1 MIAVAARTPA
11 PIKTV
16 RWASSCEAL
25 ILDTGAVEREELCD
39 SPSSIRLEATQ
50 QLREARAFVH
60 RQAATSLCERGLRA
74 AELAEEHGRL
84 KDAELILGAIVAQL
98 RRRMATQEI
107 ATWMEQQ
114 RRRLAT
120 VDAEIERKTEEHRR
134 RRAAEM
140 AALNAKG
147 GPRMLEMPVL
157 VRTPSLEELQA
168 DDDELDVPAEA
179 ATVVPGTPPGMAQL
193 LTRISS
199 QRNDENVAPSDED
212 TPAATTCDVAVTTSP
227 EREKD
232 DDAKAGGED
241 AKAEDEDAK
250 AEDEDAKAEDERAD
264 VTPADASFDQP
275 TALAADAPDE
285 VALMARACYAQSR
298 VHTLRGR
305 WEEADSARE
314 MGSVYARMC
323 AAPAEAVP
331 EKNFREEGNDSP
343 VVGKRDRETDAVE
356 TTGKAAKV
364 SDGTSG
370 RVEVAAEA

>member
-1 MIAVAARTPA
+1 
-11 PIKTV
+11 
-16 RWASSCEAL
+16 
-25 ILDTGAVEREELCD
+25 
-39 SPSSIRLEATQ
+39 
-50 QLREARAFVH
+50 
-60 RQAATSLCERGLRA
+60 
-74 AELAEEHGRL
+74 
-84 KDAELILGAIVAQL
+84 
-98 RRRMATQEI
+98 
-107 ATWMEQQ
+107 MEQQ

-193 LTRISS
+193 LTRISTK
-199 QRNDENVAPSDED
+199 RNDENVAPSDED
-212 TPAATTCDVAVTTSP
+212 TPAATTCDVADTTSP
-227 EREKD
+227 ERYED

-241 AKAEDEDAK
+241 AKV
-250 AEDEDAKAEDERAD
+250 EDEDAKAEDERAD

-275 TALAADAPDE
+275 TELAADAPDE

-305 WEEADSARE
+305 WEEADAARE

-323 AAPAEAVP
+323 AAPAEAVS
-331 EKNFREEGNDSP
+331 EKNFREEGNETLLE
-343 VVGKRDRETDAVE
+343 KRARETDAVE

-364 SDGTSG
+364 SDGMSG

>member
-212 TPAATTCDVAVTTSP
+212 TPAATTCDVADTTSP
-227 EREKD
+227 ERYED

-241 AKAEDEDAK
+241 AKV
-250 AEDEDAKAEDERAD
+250 EDEDAKAEDERAD

-275 TALAADAPDE
+275 TELAADAPDE

-323 AAPAEAVP
+323 AAPASDEEAVP
-331 EKNFREEGNDSP
+331 EKNFREEGNESP
-343 VVGKRDRETDAVE
+343 VVGKRARETDAVE

>member
-1 MIAVAARTPA
+1 
-11 PIKTV
+11 
-16 RWASSCEAL
+16 
-25 ILDTGAVEREELCD
+25 
-39 SPSSIRLEATQ
+39 
-50 QLREARAFVH
+50 
-60 RQAATSLCERGLRA
+60 
-74 AELAEEHGRL
+74 
-84 KDAELILGAIVAQL
+84 
-98 RRRMATQEI
+98 
-107 ATWMEQQ
+107 
-114 RRRLAT
+114 
-120 VDAEIERKTEEHRR
+120 
-134 RRAAEM
+134 
-140 AALNAKG
+140 
-147 GPRMLEMPVL
+147 MLEMPVL

-199 QRNDENVAPSDED
+199 RRNDENVAPSDED
-212 TPAATTCDVAVTTSP
+212 TPAATTCDVADTTSP
-227 EREKD
+227 EREED
-232 DDAKAGGED
+232 DDAKAGG
-241 AKAEDEDAK
+241 EDAK

-275 TALAADAPDE
+275 TQLAADAPDE

-305 WEEADSARE
+305 WEEADAARE

-323 AAPAEAVP
+323 AAPAEAVS

-343 VVGKRDRETDAVE
+343 VAGKRARETDAVE

-364 SDGTSG
+364 SDG

>member
-140 AALNAKG
+140 AAVNAKG

-193 LTRISS
+193 LTRISTK
-199 QRNDENVAPSDED
+199 RNDENVAPSDED
-212 TPAATTCDVAVTTSP
+212 TPAATTCDVADTTSP
-227 EREKD
+227 ERDEE

-241 AKAEDEDAK
+241 AKAEDED
-250 AEDEDAKAEDERAD
+250 EKAEDERAD
-264 VTPADASFDQP
+264 FTPADASFDQV
-275 TALAADAPDE
+275 LAADAPDE

-323 AAPAEAVP
+323 AAPASDEEAVS

-343 VVGKRDRETDAVE
+343 AVGKRARETDAVE

>member
-107 ATWMEQQ
+107 ATWMDRQ

-212 TPAATTCDVAVTTSP
+212 TPAATRATSRTRRLLNEKKKTTRRPAARTRRLRMRTRRLRMSAPTSP
-227 EREKD
+227 
-232 DDAKAGGED
+232 
-241 AKAEDEDAK
+241 
-250 AEDEDAKAEDERAD
+250 
-264 VTPADASFDQP
+264 PP
-275 TALAADAPDE
+275 TH
-285 VALMARACYAQSR
+285 RSISR
-298 VHTLRGR
+298 HSWRRTRPTR
-305 WEEADSARE
+305 SR
-314 MGSVYARMC
+314 
-323 AAPAEAVP
+323 
-331 EKNFREEGNDSP
+331 
-343 VVGKRDRETDAVE
+343 
-356 TTGKAAKV
+356 
-364 SDGTSG
+364 
-370 RVEVAAEA
+370 

>member
-107 ATWMEQQ
+107 ATWMERQ

-140 AALNAKG
+140 AAVNAKG

-193 LTRISS
+193 LTRISTK
-199 QRNDENVAPSDED
+199 RNDENVAPSDED

-241 AKAEDEDAK
+241 AKV
-250 AEDEDAKAEDERAD
+250 EDEDAKAEDERAD

-275 TALAADAPDE
+275 SSQLAADAPDE

-305 WEEADSARE
+305 WEEADAARE

>member
-107 ATWMEQQ
+107 ATWMDRQ

-140 AALNAKG
+140 AAVNAKG

-199 QRNDENVAPSDED
+199 QHNDENVAPSDED
-212 TPAATTCDVAVTTSP
+212 TPARACDVADTTSP
-227 EREKD
+227 EREED
-232 DDAKAGGED
+232 DDAKARG
-241 AKAEDEDAK
+241 
-250 AEDEDAKAEDERAD
+250 EDAKAEDERAD

-275 TALAADAPDE
+275 TQLAADAPDE

-305 WEEADSARE
+305 WEEADAARE

>member
-107 ATWMEQQ
+107 ATWMDRQ

-199 QRNDENVAPSDED
+199 QHNDENVAPSDED
-212 TPAATTCDVAVTTSP
+212 TPAATACDVTDTTSP
-227 EREKD
+227 EREEE
-232 DDAKAGGED
+232 DDAKAGG
-241 AKAEDEDAK
+241 
-250 AEDEDAKAEDERAD
+250 EDAKAEDERAD

-275 TALAADAPDE
+275 TQLAADAPDE

-343 VVGKRDRETDAVE
+343 QCGKRARETDAVE

-370 RVEVAAEA
+370 WVEVAAEA

>member
-140 AALNAKG
+140 AALNPKG

-212 TPAATTCDVAVTTSP
+212 TPAATTCDVADTTSP
-227 EREKD
+227 ERYED
-232 DDAKAGGED
+232 DDAKAGG
-241 AKAEDEDAK
+241 EDAK

-264 VTPADASFDQP
+264 VTPADASFDQV
-275 TALAADAPDE
+275 LAADAPDE

-305 WEEADSARE
+305 WEEADAARE

-323 AAPAEAVP
+323 AAPAEAVS
-331 EKNFREEGNDSP
+331 EKNFREEGNETLLE
-343 VVGKRDRETDAVE
+343 KRARETDAVE

-364 SDGTSG
+364 SDGMSG

>member
-107 ATWMEQQ
+107 ATWMDQQ

-147 GPRMLEMPVL
+147 GPRMLEMLVL

-193 LTRISS
+193 LTRISTKH
-199 QRNDENVAPSDED
+199 NDENVAPSDED
-212 TPAATTCDVAVTTSP
+212 TPAATTCDVADTTSP
-227 EREKD
+227 ERDEE

-241 AKAEDEDAK
+241 AKAEDED
-250 AEDEDAKAEDERAD
+250 EKAEDERAD
-264 VTPADASFDQP
+264 FTPADASFDQV
-275 TALAADAPDE
+275 LAADAPDE

-323 AAPAEAVP
+323 AAPASDEEAVS

-343 VVGKRDRETDAVE
+343 AVGKRARETDAVE

-364 SDGTSG
+364 SDG

>member
-120 VDAEIERKTEEHRR
+120 VDADL
-134 RRAAEM
+134 AARV
-140 AALNAKG
+140 AAVSAACA
-147 GPRMLEMPVL
+147 L
-157 VRTPSLEELQA
+157 VEV
-168 DDDELDVPAEA
+168 VPAPA
-179 ATVVPGTPPGMAQL
+179 IGIDDNVSVPL
-193 LTRISS
+193 
-199 QRNDENVAPSDED
+199 
-212 TPAATTCDVAVTTSP
+212 
-227 EREKD
+227 
-232 DDAKAGGED
+232 
-241 AKAEDEDAK
+241 
-250 AEDEDAKAEDERAD
+250 
-264 VTPADASFDQP
+264 
-275 TALAADAPDE
+275 
-285 VALMARACYAQSR
+285 
-298 VHTLRGR
+298 
-305 WEEADSARE
+305 
-314 MGSVYARMC
+314 
-323 AAPAEAVP
+323 
-331 EKNFREEGNDSP
+331 
-343 VVGKRDRETDAVE
+343 VG
-356 TTGKAAKV
+356 
-364 SDGTSG
+364 
-370 RVEVAAEA
+370 

>member
-39 SPSSIRLEATQ
+39 SPSGIRLEATQ

-120 VDAEIERKTEEHRR
+120 IDAEIERKTEEHRR
-134 RRAAEM
+134 RRAALM

-147 GPRMLEMPVL
+147 GPRMIEMPVL

-199 QRNDENVAPSDED
+199 RHNDENVAPNDED
-212 TPAATTCDVAVTTSP
+212 TPARACDVADTTSP
-227 EREKD
+227 EWDED

-241 AKAEDEDAK
+241 AKAEDED
-250 AEDEDAKAEDERAD
+250 EKAEDERAD
-264 VTPADASFDQP
+264 FTPADASFDQV
-275 TALAADAPDE
+275 LAADAPDE

-323 AAPAEAVP
+323 AAPASDEEAVS

-343 VVGKRDRETDAVE
+343 AVGKRARETDAVE

>member
-1 MIAVAARTPA
+1 MIAVAATPA

-107 ATWMEQQ
+107 ATWMDRQ

-140 AALNAKG
+140 AAVNAKG

-212 TPAATTCDVAVTTSP
+212 TPAATTCDVADTTSP
-227 EREKD
+227 ERYEE
-232 DDAKAGGED
+232 DDAKAGGDD
-241 AKAEDEDAK
+241 AKAGGEDAK

-275 TALAADAPDE
+275 TELAADAPDE

>member
-193 LTRISS
+193 LTRISTK
-199 QRNDENVAPSDED
+199 RNDENVAPSDED
-212 TPAATTCDVAVTTSP
+212 TPAATTCDVADTTSP
-227 EREKD
+227 ERYED

-241 AKAEDEDAK
+241 AKV
-250 AEDEDAKAEDERAD
+250 EDEDAKAEDERAD
-264 VTPADASFDQP
+264 VTPADASFDQV
-275 TALAADAPDE
+275 LAADAPDE

-305 WEEADSARE
+305 WEEADAARE

-323 AAPAEAVP
+323 AATASSDEAVS
-331 EKNFREEGNDSP
+331 EKNFREEGNESP
-343 VVGKRDRETDAVE
+343 LGKRARETDAVE

>member
-39 SPSSIRLEATQ
+39 SPSGIRLEATQ

-84 KDAELILGAIVAQL
+84 KDAELILGAILAQL

-140 AALNAKG
+140 AAVNAKG

-179 ATVVPGTPPGMAQL
+179 ATVVLGTPPGMAQL

-199 QRNDENVAPSDED
+199 RHNDENVAPSDED
-212 TPAATTCDVAVTTSP
+212 PPAATTCDVADTTSP
-227 EREKD
+227 ERDED

-250 AEDEDAKAEDERAD
+250 AEDERAD
-264 VTPADASFDQP
+264 VAPADASFDQP
-275 TALAADAPDE
+275 SSQLAADAPDE

-305 WEEADSARE
+305 WEEADAARE

-343 VVGKRDRETDAVE
+343 VVGKRARETDAVE

-364 SDGTSG
+364 SDGMSG

>member
-134 RRAAEM
+134 RRAALM

-147 GPRMLEMPVL
+147 GPRMIEMPVL

-179 ATVVPGTPPGMAQL
+179 ATVVLGTPPGMAQL

-199 QRNDENVAPSDED
+199 RHNDENVAPNDED
-212 TPAATTCDVAVTTSP
+212 TPARACDVADTTSP
-227 EREKD
+227 EWDED

-250 AEDEDAKAEDERAD
+250 AEDERAD
-264 VTPADASFDQP
+264 VAPADASFDQP
-275 TALAADAPDE
+275 SSQLAADAPDE

-323 AAPAEAVP
+323 AAPASDEEAVS

-343 VVGKRDRETDAVE
+343 AVGKRARETDAVE

-364 SDGTSG
+364 SDGMSG